1 MSHKLNSL
9 LLGTTMKAPSCLTS
23 HAEPASV
30 SRRHRIANID
40 RLRVLSVCAVVSLHT
55 HSWFLRSPAFTGLII
70 LLLVLCVFVVNRS
83 EPYESTFLVQRKV
96 ERLLKP
102 WLFWSVVYGA
112 LKLGKVIYM
121 DVPFSE
127 VFSAT
132 MFLTGTRI
140 HLWFL
145 PFGFVAAILLGL
157 LHRRI
162 AKVPDVFGVV
172 TAALAGALCVLGCS
186 ILQSRVLLPTPLP
199 QWTLG
204 LPAIPLG
211 LAIGRASVL
220 PNRKH
225 RRNLYL
231 LIVLSIAVAYVAYTT
246 LTGLQYSIW
255 FDHGSRYTIRYCTA
269 VAAVCSA
276 LHWQGRLDRVSKTLG
291 PLSYGIYLVHPM
303 IISVLNR
310 TGMLQEQPLALL
322 CLVLA
327 ASILITLVLKKT
339 PLRQFI

>member
-1 MSHKLNSL
+1 
-9 LLGTTMKAPSCLTS
+9 MKTPSCLTS
-23 HAEPASV
+23 DAEPANA
-30 SRRHRIANID
+30 SRLHRIANIE

-55 HSWFLRSPAFTGLII
+55 HSWFPHSPAFTGLII
-70 LLLVLCVFVVNRS
+70 LLLVLCVFVVNRP
-83 EPYESTFLVQRKV
+83 EPYEFTFLVRQKG

-112 LKLGKVIYM
+112 LRLAKVIYM

-157 LHRRI
+157 LYPRI
-162 AKVPDVFGVV
+162 TKVSDVFGIV
-172 TAALAGALCVLGCS
+172 TVALVGALCVLGCA
-186 ILQSRVLLPTPLP
+186 ILQSRVSLPTPLI

-211 LAIGRASVL
+211 LAIGRANVL
-220 PNRKH
+220 PNHKD

-231 LIVLSIAVAYVAYTT
+231 LIVLSIAVAYVAYTA

-255 FDHGSRYTIRYCTA
+255 FDHGSKYTIRYCTA
-269 VAAVCSA
+269 VAVVCSA
-276 LHWQGRLDRVSKTLG
+276 LHWQGRMDRVSKTLG
-291 PLSYGIYLVHPM
+291 PLSYGIYLVHPL
-303 IISVLNR
+303 IIIVIYR
-310 TGMLQEQPLALL
+310 TGILEGHPLALL
-322 CLVLA
+322 CLILA
-327 ASILITLVLKKT
+327 ASILITFVLKKT
-339 PLRQFI
+339 QLRQFI